1 MITLHKLIGALVT
14 INAELIETIESAPDT
29 VISLSTGN
37 RYVVKE
43 PVPDVIARIVEYR
56 RQVAA
61 EKKDPTTQSP

>member
-1 MITLHKLIGALVT
+1 VITLHKLNGALVT